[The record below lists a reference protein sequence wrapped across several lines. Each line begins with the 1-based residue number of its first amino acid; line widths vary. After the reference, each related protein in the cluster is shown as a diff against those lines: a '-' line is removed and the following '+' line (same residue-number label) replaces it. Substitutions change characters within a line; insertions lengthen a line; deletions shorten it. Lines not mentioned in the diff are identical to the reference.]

1 MTLNDMDYSTLDKYT
16 RHGGAHD
23 RGSAD
28 AYYGREAQPHYY
40 RGDTYKSA
48 RIEEDGMT
56 EEEIAAYYQGY
67 YDQNDRKDW
76 GCE

>member
-1 MTLNDMDYSTLDKYT
+1 MTMNDMDYSTLDKYT
-16 RHGGAHD
+16 RHGGAYD

-28 AYYGREAQPHYY
+28 AYYSREIQPHYY
-40 RGDTYKSA
+40 RGDTYKSGC
-48 RIEEDGMT
+48 IEENGMT

-76 GCE
+76 GG